1 MKSLI
6 IVKVVVLVVLFLAIL
21 TMESCATRCGQQR
34 RYWNT
39 HRAV

>member
-1 MKSLI
+1 MKNLI
-6 IVKVVVLVVLFLAIL
+6 IVKVIVLVVILLAIL
-21 TMESCATRCGQQR
+21 TMESCSTHCGQQR

>member
-1 MKSLI
+1 MKNRKSYAVFIIYLI
-6 IVKVVVLVVLFLAIL
+6 LMTSMLVS
-21 TMESCATRCGQQR
+21 SCASRCGQQR

>member
-1 MKSLI
+1 MKSFRSYAI
-6 IVKVVVLVVLFLAIL
+6 AIVLFLIIIA
-21 TMESCATRCGQQR
+21 MESCATRCGQQR